1 MFSSSKTTEEYSAL
15 YSIVFILFT
24 TIILVQS
31 ILFWIPYTVLI
42 GPVSMVY
49 CSTIGQLSFL
59 GEISV
64 PGVLMEWHPVLY
76 AL

>member
-1 MFSSSKTTEEYSAL
+1 MFSSSNTTEEYSAL
-15 YSIVFILFT
+15 YSIVFIYHYNTGTKYTL
-24 TIILVQS
+24 
-31 ILFWIPYTVLI
+31 WIPYTVLI

-49 CSTIGQLSFL
+49 CSTIGLLSFL

-64 PGVLMEWHPVLY
+64 PGLFIKWHPVLY